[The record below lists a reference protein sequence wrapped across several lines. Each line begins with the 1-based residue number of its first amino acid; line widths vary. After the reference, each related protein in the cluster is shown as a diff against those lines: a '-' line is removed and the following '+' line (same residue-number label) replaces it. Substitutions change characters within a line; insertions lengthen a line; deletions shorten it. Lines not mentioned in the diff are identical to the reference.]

1 MAWSASFSAD
11 ERRVTVRRPS
21 GSHLYFKA
29 EAGSSEAPPVGSSRK
44 LNYRVELLHEDLT
57 ASTQGTPFYMD
68 MVLPSGMVLRFLAS
82 TGEVVSVTS
91 SSGHVTSA
99 EEYAQK
105 VQVTYHE
112 NGSLASVYS
121 RAQGLMRSIPE
132 GDRLTLE

>member
-1 MAWSASFSAD
+1 
-11 ERRVTVRRPS
+11 
-21 GSHLYFKA
+21 
-29 EAGSSEAPPVGSSRK
+29 
-44 LNYRVELLHEDLT
+44 
-57 ASTQGTPFYMD
+57 MD